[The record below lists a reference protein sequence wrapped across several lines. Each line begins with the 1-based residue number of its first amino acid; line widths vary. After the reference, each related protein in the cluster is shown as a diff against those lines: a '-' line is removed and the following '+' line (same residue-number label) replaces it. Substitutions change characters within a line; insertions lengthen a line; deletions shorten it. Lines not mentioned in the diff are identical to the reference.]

1 MLLQYYKFRYNIP
14 RASRQSQTLS
24 EDCGKLGRRSSQN
37 LPLSKAIDFSSSR
50 FTADFAT
57 VHRKDILPYDLRFF
71 SPSGTTEP
79 CQNVE
84 LLKSGIFLQI
94 YGAEPGFSP
103 DVVPCFLLW
112 NKGSTWEITE
122 APAYLN
128 TSPYR
133 PLFCIIEASQTRN
146 WTLLKATDLLFIMS
160 SKTSTSFS
168 TAIFIDL
175 LALKQNIRLANWL
188 KMLAIFYNS
197 HINQIK

>member
-1 MLLQYYKFRYNIP
+1 MVLKNCQRGTKYNLSNKLWKQTLSYAILHLKQTRMLLQYYEIRYNIP
-14 RASRQSQTLS
+14 RAPRQSQTLS

-79 CQNVE
+79 CQNIG

-133 PLFCIIEASQTRN
+133 PLFCIIEAQVRRETERC
-146 WTLLKATDLLFIMS
+146 W
-160 SKTSTSFS
+160 
-168 TAIFIDL
+168 
-175 LALKQNIRLANWL
+175 RR
-188 KMLAIFYNS
+188 
-197 HINQIK
+197 QIYCS